1 MASTEMESKATLET
15 SATATPAP
23 SIRHNI
29 AHRESIELATL
40 NYRQSDTTIAPSAA
54 HDATETAAESRREMI
69 ALAAVVWTQFM
80 AGWNDGTLGPLI
92 PRIQNY
98 YGLGFITVSMLFVSA
113 CIGFITG
120 AILVVHLTDR
130 YGFGRVLITGSA
142 FQIVVYSVLSITP
155 PFPVMCVAL
164 MANGI
169 GMSFQNAQTSAMVI
183 SLTKNPGL
191 KMGILQAGYGA
202 GACVAPLIA
211 TQFASRPR
219 WSFYYLVSLGLAVTN
234 TISLSYVFRFRRLP
248 EILASFG
255 IPEVVHTAEH
265 SQSNKYRQILG
276 LRVVYILAFFCLV
289 YVGTEV
295 TIGGWIV
302 TFLIDTRG
310 GGASSGYVSSG
321 FFAGL
326 MLGRLALIWVNHKVG
341 ERRVIYLYSAL
352 IVALEFVIWF
362 TPSLILNAVA
372 VSVVGLLLA
381 TPQKVTE
388 YYTYEHTSP
397 FYPILMNQSGSML
410 PAWLLTGAVSWIASS
425 GQAGSAVFPFMTGV
439 IAQKHGVQVMQ
450 PLIVSLVVLMSLTW
464 AVIPRGTLGH
474 TAYSFWGDRFNA
486 TITKAQVQTNE
497 IVANVTSSD
506 GANWIE
512 MITGCYSGLP
522 AKCPRTLWNF
532 AFAGADIDPGI
543 LTLHHNYTIDL
554 TEQVAQ
560 WEQARKD
567 KLLQAPSKSSL
578 AAFFIGINDTGD
590 TAAWKNVTSWT
601 AFWNTELDSY
611 FNAVERVYQTGLRS
625 FLFLNVPPT
634 NRAPASLKSANAPNQ
649 KVQIAAFN
657 SLLTGRIDSFKK
669 KKVDVSTV
677 LVDTNALFANVL
689 DNASAYGFTNTT
701 GYCQCSDPG
710 YFWYNSGHITQRA
723 HRLLADEILKVL
735 EETG

>member
-1 MASTEMESKATLET
+1 MASTEMESRATLET
-15 SATATPAP
+15 SVTATPAP
-23 SIRHNI
+23 SIRHNV

-54 HDATETAAESRREMI
+54 HNATETAAESRREMI

-164 MANGI
+164 MVNGI

-372 VSVVGLLLA
+372 VSVVGLLL
-381 TPQKVTE
+381 
-388 YYTYEHTSP
+388 
-397 FYPILMNQSGSML
+397 G
-410 PAWLLTGAVSWIASS
+410 
-425 GQAGSAVFPFMTGV
+425 
-439 IAQKHGVQVMQ
+439 
-450 PLIVSLVVLMSLTW
+450 
-464 AVIPRGTLGH
+464 
-474 TAYSFWGDRFNA
+474 
-486 TITKAQVQTNE
+486 
-497 IVANVTSSD
+497 
-506 GANWIE
+506 
-512 MITGCYSGLP
+512 
-522 AKCPRTLWNF
+522 
-532 AFAGADIDPGI
+532 
-543 LTLHHNYTIDL
+543 
-554 TEQVAQ
+554 
-560 WEQARKD
+560 
-567 KLLQAPSKSSL
+567 
-578 AAFFIGINDTGD
+578 
-590 TAAWKNVTSWT
+590 
-601 AFWNTELDSY
+601 
-611 FNAVERVYQTGLRS
+611 
-625 FLFLNVPPT
+625 
-634 NRAPASLKSANAPNQ
+634 
-649 KVQIAAFN
+649 
-657 SLLTGRIDSFKK
+657 
-669 KKVDVSTV
+669 
-677 LVDTNALFANVL
+677 
-689 DNASAYGFTNTT
+689 
-701 GYCQCSDPG
+701 
-710 YFWYNSGHITQRA
+710 
-723 HRLLADEILKVL
+723 
-735 EETG
+735 